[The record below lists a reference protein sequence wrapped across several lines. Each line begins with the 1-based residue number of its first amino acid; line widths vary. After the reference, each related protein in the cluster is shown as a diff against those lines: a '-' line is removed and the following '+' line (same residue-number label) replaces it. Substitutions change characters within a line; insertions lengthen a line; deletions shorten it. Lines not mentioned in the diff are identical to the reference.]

1 MENLNTNPFITVL
14 MAVYNGEKYLRE
26 AIDSI
31 LNQTLKDFIFLII
44 DDGSADRTV
53 EIIKSY
59 KDTRIKLVLNEKNM
73 GQIVSL
79 NKGIELVETPF
90 MARMDADDIS
100 MPERLE
106 ILYGYMT
113 KDRNLSVVSS
123 YSIIIDENGNTLS
136 YYKIPLGIRN
146 MKFKALFD
154 SPVNHGSSLMRIQH
168 IHQMGLY
175 NTELLIGADL
185 NLWVKLLADNYTILN
200 IPEYL
205 LKIRQHSQSQ
215 LKSAKLE
222 SLCNEYSY
230 TLDYYI
236 KTFTALEID
245 FEQVKKLAL
254 FLHHGS
260 EFNKADL
267 KQIQMN
273 FRNILKNL
281 NFEYPAVKKLMS
293 YYYSVAHYHY
303 HLGINCTY
311 RKDYQKARG
320 KFIKSFFTFPLMVK
334 SLFAFSL
341 TFTGKDSFHR
351 VRELAKGIIF
361 GIK

>member
-1 MENLNTNPFITVL
+1 
-14 MAVYNGEKYLRE
+14 MAVYNGKKYLRE

-31 LNQTLKDFIFLII
+31 LNQTFKDFIFLII
-44 DDGSADRTV
+44 DDGSTDGTV

-59 KDTRIKLVLNEKNM
+59 KDTRIKLVINEKNM

-79 NKGIELVETPF
+79 NRGLKLIKTPF
-90 MARMDADDIS
+90 IARMDADDIS
-100 MPERLE
+100 MSNRLGV
-106 ILYGYMT
+106 LYDYMT

-123 YSIIIDENGNTLS
+123 YAIIIDENGNTLS
-136 YYKIPLGIRN
+136 YYKIPLCMRN

-168 IHQMGLY
+168 IRQMGLY
-175 NTELLIGADL
+175 NPELLTSADF
-185 NLWVKLLADNYTILN
+185 NLWVKLLADDYTMLN

-205 LKIRQHSQSQ
+205 LKIRQHSKSQ

-236 KTFTALEID
+236 KAFTSLEID
-245 FEQVKKLAL
+245 FEQVKKLSF

-260 EFNKADL
+260 EFNKVDL
-267 KQIQMN
+267 KQIQTN

-281 NFEYPAVKKLMS
+281 NFEYPAVKKLIS
-293 YYYSVAHYHY
+293 YYYSIAHYHY

-311 RKDYQKARG
+311 SKDYQKARS
-320 KFIKSFFTFPLMVK
+320 KFIKSFFTFPLMIK
-334 SLFAFSL
+334 SLFAFFL
-341 TFTGKDSFHR
+341 TFTGKNSFHR
-351 VRELAKGIIF
+351 VRELAKRIIF
-361 GIK
+361 RIK